1 MLLTASLCL
10 PMNGCSLYRIEKGYG
25 YFTELPP
32 MFIGI
37 QTNQVEYP
45 LDDVSLDISYGWP
58 EEFVEG
64 HVGENQEGFAVLIV
78 AYDWTM
84 VGNLPFDEP
93 QADYNA
99 YISADNVFLLKEI
112 REDFSNETYRADVGD
127 SWFAKVTY
135 NAKETFRLPEELFGN
150 LTKERGSVYLSILFI
165 ARNTS
170 DGMYLRLT
178 ENTLRLYVE
187 VTDDGRVILAE

>member
-1 MLLTASLCL
+1 M
-10 PMNGCSLYRIEKGYG
+10 
-25 YFTELPP
+25 
-32 MFIGI
+32 
-37 QTNQVEYP
+37 
-45 LDDVSLDISYGWP
+45 
-58 EEFVEG
+58 
-64 HVGENQEGFAVLIV
+64 
-78 AYDWTM
+78 
-84 VGNLPFDEP
+84 
-93 QADYNA
+93 
-99 YISADNVFLLKEI
+99 LKEI